1 MMNSKRAFPR
11 ELDDFHGPAKK
22 RSFVGSGSVNTQLIP
37 ISNHDLSAV
46 KAELK
51 QGLYHIGE
59 ALRKADVSTIDMFS
73 IQPLTDARD
82 IIKRFIKTTVG
93 STPLD
98 ELNRFQNPYPSS
110 TGWNPMGSQF
120 PPLGMITFQ
129 EKAVEPGRVNGN
141 LFGRGSGHN
150 GRFSS
155 SQVWKLTKKAVVKKC
170 NICKVEC
177 NSLVQWEQHVGG
189 QNHKARLA
197 GKEPSKRTLFK
208 RNDIAGNARGY
219 VEKPKKITCDICD
232 LTLLEV
238 DYKQHI
244 AGRKHKR
251 RLIQIGND
259 KNRDGYFSKFC
270 EFSVTSNVQDM
281 MHPTQNGQSIY

>member
-1 MMNSKRAFPR
+1 MNTKRAFPC

-22 RSFVGSGSVNTQLIP
+22 RSFLRSGSISTHLIP
-37 ISNHDLSAV
+37 ISNEDLNAV

-59 ALRKADVSTIDMFS
+59 ALRKADVSMMDMFS

-82 IIKRFIKTTVG
+82 IIQRFIKTTVG
-93 STPLD
+93 RTPLD
-98 ELNRFQNPYPSS
+98 ELNRFQNSYPSS

-120 PPLGMITFQ
+120 PPLGMIAFQ
-129 EKAVEPGRVNGN
+129 EKGVEPGRINGN
-141 LFGRGSGHN
+141 LFARGSGKR

-155 SQVWKLTKKAVVKKC
+155 SQVWRLSKKAVVKKC

-177 NSLVQWEQHVGG
+177 NSFVQWEQHVGG

-197 GKEPSKRTLFK
+197 GKEPPKRTLSK
-208 RNDIAGNARGY
+208 RNDLSGNVKGY

-251 RLIQIGND
+251 RLIHIGND
-259 KNRDGYFSKFC
+259 KNRDGDLLKLC
-270 EFSVTSNVQDM
+270 DFSVTSSVKDRMQL
-281 MHPTQNGQSIY
+281 TQNGQSIF